1 MFGQYKRITNEFTGV
16 LTGKGLEWGGS
27 LIRTEATG
35 YGAVYFLANMLA
47 AKGQDLVGKTAVI
60 SGSGNVAT
68 HAAEKIVQLG
78 GKVQTLSDSG
88 GFIHDPVRLR
98 QEKIHWGKERREK
111 RCEGTRGVSR

>member
-1 MFGQYKRITNEFTGV
+1 MRFANEFTCV
-16 LTGKGLEWGGS
+16 LTGKGLEWSGS

-78 GKVQTLSDSG
+78 GKVLTLSDSG
-88 GFIHDPVRLR
+88 GFIHDPDGIS
-98 QEKIHWGKERREK
+98 QEKIDSTEERRVGKEVVST
-111 RCEGTRGVSR
+111 CSSRGVQDH